1 METDSEVELVT
12 RDVEV
17 RSLNPAVKTRLCP
30 SKTRKTKKK
39 GLALKSAGRSITANF
54 VYFELSFY
62 YEYAEFQKFGKTWKG
77 GIEPMIGK

>member
-17 RSLNPAVKTRLCP
+17 RSLNPAAKTRFCP

-39 GLALKSAGRSITANF
+39 GLALKMSAAQLRLILFTLNF
-54 VYFELSFY
+54 LSTMSPQSSKNSAKP
-62 YEYAEFQKFGKTWKG
+62 EKVESN
-77 GIEPMIGK
+77 P

>member
-17 RSLNPAVKTRLCP
+17 RSLNPAVKTRFCP

-39 GLALKSAGRSITANF
+39 GPALKMSAAQLRLILFTLNF
-54 VYFELSFY
+54 LSTMSMQSSKNWAKP
-62 YEYAEFQKFGKTWKG
+62 EKVESN
-77 GIEPMIGK
+77 P